1 MARRLLG
8 LLGLAIVVF
17 AARAGAATIDDV
29 AGRYVGTWTNE
40 TFVGS
45 TGAVTIDIVIVGPQ
59 ITATFLM
66 DGSILGGFVQPA
78 PLQLVGTIA
87 AGDATFNAAPG
98 GPYGTVAGTIHG
110 STGAFEFSLSML
122 QNPSILGVTVTGTI
136 VNHVMDLDYD
146 VTILEF
152 GVAHGVLHAPESGA
166 GGLAAVAALLLLRA
180 NSRKA
185 V

>member
-1 MARRLLG
+1 MTRRLLA
-8 LLGLAIVVF
+8 LALVVF

-29 AGRYVGTWTNE
+29 EGRYVGTWTNE

-45 TGAVTIDIVIVGPQ
+45 TGAVTIDIDIVGPQ

-66 DGSILGGFVQPA
+66 GGSILGGFVQPA

-98 GPYGTVAGTIHG
+98 GPYGTVAGFIEG
-110 STGAFEFSLSML
+110 STGNFNFTLSML
-122 QNPSILGVTVTGTI
+122 ANPSIVGVAVLGQI

-146 VTILEF
+146 VTIMEF
-152 GVAHGVLHAPESGA
+152 GVAEGVLHAPEPGA
-166 GGLAAVAALLLLRA
+166 GGFAAVAALLLLRA
-180 NSRKA
+180 RRRGFA
-185 V
+185 